1 MIGKRIVIILEPDGT
16 FRRCEVDVDQV
27 LIVQGDGRTVLDFP
41 TEQDQFDD

>member
-27 LIVQGDGRTVLDFP
+27 LIVQGDGRTVLAFP
-41 TEQDQFDD
+41 TETEVFDD